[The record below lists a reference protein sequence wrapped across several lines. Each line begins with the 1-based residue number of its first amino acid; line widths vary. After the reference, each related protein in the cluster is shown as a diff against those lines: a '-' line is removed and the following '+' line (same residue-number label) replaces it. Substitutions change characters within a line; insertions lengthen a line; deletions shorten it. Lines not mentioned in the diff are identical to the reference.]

1 MGKGR
6 DALFR
11 MLDLGLPEDL
21 PEDDLRALGFGEPA
35 RVKEGLARL
44 RARVDIAKTFDLRCA
59 DILRAVAHSPDPDQ
73 AFAGLERWLDAGG
86 AAVGSSPMDWC
97 EEPFLEL
104 FCTLLAC
111 TPALSAHL
119 IRFPKRTRPVL
130 KPVLERTVRGGYAWL
145 RQVRAA
151 ALAAS
156 GHKNRLA
163 ALRHARTEAM
173 LQIAA
178 LDLLGVSKLP
188 DTVRALSDLA
198 DACVETALEL
208 CAENLKQRFGALPS
222 DRAAAV
228 RPGLAPPPPFVVLA
242 MGKHGGR
249 ELNYSSDIDLIFAFN
264 EGGPTQ
270 GTGRSVERAEFFTQ
284 LGKEMIA
291 ALDQLTDDGRVY
303 RVDMRLRPYGAAGVL
318 ACSTREL
325 LEYLQ
330 SEGRTWERQAWL
342 KARAVAGDLEL
353 GEQALRELEPFVYR
367 RFLTLESI
375 GDIQS
380 LKRQIELNVARRGE
394 TRDEVKLGHGGIR
407 DIEFTVQFLQLL
419 HGGEHAAVRGGNT
432 LKALRALRGE
442 ALLTH
447 EEAERL
453 EAAYVF
459 LRQVE
464 HRLQIHGDLQTHK
477 LPADA
482 GARRRIAK
490 SLGYSDFGLGISD
503 FGLHSPSKAE
513 EKPESSESPAAEEN
527 RKSEIQNPK
536 SAEDRFE
543 AERQKHVA
551 RVREIFEKLFAN
563 LFREQE
569 GPEGRLSELLLAP
582 QPDLETIA
590 ALLPAFGFAN
600 AAETAR
606 ELLALAHERVALT
619 SASRTRKFFASL
631 APLLL
636 RSLAATGEPDAALK
650 RFSRI
655 ASSLGGKAV
664 LYQSLHENPWLLKMI
679 SELASWSE
687 YLTEILVANPGLFD
701 EVIDALHTEQSKSQ
715 ARMEQE
721 IAQIAQ
727 GGDVSDTLR
736 AYRAGEL
743 LRIGVRDLIHSA
755 PLEQTQAEL
764 TALAEALLRAQFAN
778 TYKQSCTS
786 RGVVVGESG
795 KPVGFAILG
804 LGKFGGGEL
813 NYGSDLDVLYFYG
826 EEGAA
831 PDGLP
836 ANPYFSGLAQDL
848 SRAMDTPTAIG
859 RLYQLDARLRP
870 NGNKGPLA
878 SSLAAFER
886 YWKDG
891 SLADWERLAFTRA
904 RFAAGDAG
912 VGERALHLIRSAVYS
927 PLKSGNLAQEVREMR
942 KRMEETTEGGDLKR
956 GKGGLVDI
964 EFLVQYL
971 QLLHGPAFP
980 PLRQTNTKDALKALL
995 KFKKLRPPEG
1005 ATLLEAYDFFSRMAN
1020 RVRIVHGLS
1029 ANKLPSSKE
1038 ELQKLA
1044 LRALYMDAPGKTA
1057 GEQLVE
1063 DYHRYAAEVRA
1074 IFERL
1079 VV

>member
-21 PEDDLRALGFGEPA
+21 PEDDLRALGFREPA
-35 RVKEGLARL
+35 HVKEALARL
-44 RARVDIAKTFDLRCA
+44 RSRVDIAKTFDLRCA
-59 DILRAVAHSPDPDQ
+59 DILRAVARSPDPDQ

-104 FCTLLAC
+104 LCNLLAC

-130 KPVLERTVRGGYAWL
+130 KPVLERTVHGGFSWL

-151 ALAAS
+151 VLAAS

-178 LDLLGVSKLP
+178 LDLTNVSKLP

-198 DACVETALEL
+198 DACVETALEI
-208 CAENLKQRFGALPS
+208 CAESLKPRLGELTS
-222 DRAAAV
+222 DRAASV
-228 RPGLAPPPPFVVLA
+228 RPGLAPPPPFVVIA

-264 EGGPTQ
+264 EGGPTR
-270 GTGRSVERAEFFTQ
+270 GTGRSVERAEYFGQ

-303 RVDMRLRPYGAAGVL
+303 RVDMRLRPYGSAGAL

-325 LEYLQ
+325 LDYLQ

-353 GEQALRELEPFVYR
+353 GEQVLRELEPFVYR

-375 GDIQS
+375 GDIQA

-419 HGGEHAAVRGGNT
+419 HGGQHAAVRGGNT

-459 LRQVE
+459 MRQVE

-490 SLGYSDFGLGISD
+490 SLGFAD
-503 FGLHSPSKAE
+503 E
-513 EKPESSESPAAEEN
+513 EKESADA
-527 RKSEIQNPK
+527 K
-536 SAEDRFE
+536 FE
-543 AERQKHVA
+543 AERQKYVA

-582 QPDLETIA
+582 QPDLESIA

-606 ELLALAHERVALT
+606 ELLSLAHERVALT

-664 LYQSLHENPWLLKMI
+664 LYQALHENPWLLKMI

-701 EVIDALHTEQSKSQ
+701 EVIDALRTEQSKLQ
-715 ARMEQE
+715 AQMEQE
-721 IAQIAQ
+721 IAKIAQ
-727 GGDVSDTLR
+727 GGDVGDTLR

-755 PLEQTQAEL
+755 PLEKTQAEL
-764 TALAEALLRAQFAN
+764 TALAEALLRSQLGH
-778 TYKQSCTS
+778 TYKQYQSS
-786 RGVVVGESG
+786 RGAVTGESG

-836 ANPYFSGLAQDL
+836 ANPYFSGLSQDL
-848 SRAMDTPTAIG
+848 IRVMDTPTSIG

-891 SLADWERLAFTRA
+891 SLADWERLALTRA
-904 RFAAGDAG
+904 RFAAGDIG

-980 PLRQTNTKDALKALL
+980 PLRQTNTKEALKALL
-995 KFKKLRPPEG
+995 KFKKIPAPEG
-1005 ATLLEAYDFFSRMAN
+1005 TTLLEAYDFFSRMAN

-1029 ANKLPSSKE
+1029 ANKLPSSNE

-1057 GEQLVE
+1057 GEQLVD
-1063 DYHRYAAEVRA
+1063 DYHRYATDVRA